1 LRFSH
6 LLARYGYW
14 TVLVGAFF
22 EGETI
27 VVLGGFAAHRGDLF
41 LPGVIACAFAGS
53 LAGDQFAYFLGRRF
67 GKRILA
73 WRPKWQPAAERA
85 RHELERRGTFLLIS
99 FRFYYGLRNA
109 VPFVAGLAGVR
120 PRRFIP
126 LNVLGAAIWAPS
138 ISVLGFLFGKAFER
152 FLVHARRYEAVGFV
166 VLAVAGLVLFLIRRQ
181 RAAAR
186 ERARPSDDDP
196 SPHPASAASQKR
208 T

>member
-1 LRFSH
+1 MRLSV
-6 LLARYGYW
+6 LLARYGYL

-27 VVLGGFAAHRGDLF
+27 VVLGGFTAHSGHLA
-41 LPGVIACAFAGS
+41 LLGVIACAFAGS
-53 LAGDQFAYFLGRRF
+53 LAGDQFAYFLGRKF
-67 GKRILA
+67 GSRILA
-73 WRPKWQPAAERA
+73 WRPKWQPASERA

-109 VPFVAGLAGVR
+109 VPFVAGLAGVP
-120 PRRFIP
+120 PRRFVP

-152 FLVHARRYEAVGFV
+152 FLVHARRYEAIALV
-166 VLAVAGLVLFLIRRQ
+166 VLATGGLVLFLIHRL

-186 ERARPSDDDP
+186 ERARDDR
-196 SPHPASAASQKR
+196 A
-208 T
+208 

>member
-1 LRFSH
+1 MSLSA
-6 LLARYGYW
+6 LLARYGYL

-27 VVLGGFAAHRGDLF
+27 VVLGGFAAHRGDLA
-41 LPGVIACAFAGS
+41 LIGVMACAFAGS
-53 LAGDQFAYFLGRRF
+53 LAGDQFAYFLGRKF

-85 RHELERRGTFLLIS
+85 RHELERRGTFLLVS

-109 VPFVAGLAGVR
+109 VPFVAGLAGVP

-126 LNVLGAAIWAPS
+126 LNVLGAGIWAPT
-138 ISVLGFLFGKAFER
+138 ISLLGFLFVKAFER
-152 FLVHARRYEAVGFV
+152 FLVHARSYEAIAFA
-166 VLAVAGLVLFLIRRQ
+166 VLAIAGLTLFLVRRL

-186 ERARPSDDDP
+186 ERARLRDTGEQHEKP
-196 SPHPASAASQKR
+196 

>member
-1 LRFSH
+1 MSLSA
-6 LLARYGYW
+6 LLARYGYL

-27 VVLGGFAAHRGDLF
+27 VVLGGFAAHRGDLA
-41 LPGVIACAFAGS
+41 LIGVMACAFAGS
-53 LAGDQFAYFLGRRF
+53 LAGDQFAYFLGRKF

-85 RHELERRGTFLLIS
+85 RHELERRGTFLLVS

-109 VPFVAGLAGVR
+109 VPFVAGLAGVP

-126 LNVLGAAIWAPS
+126 LNVLGAGIWAPT
-138 ISVLGFLFGKAFER
+138 ISLLGFLFGKAFER
-152 FLVHARRYEAVGFV
+152 FLVHARRYEAIAFA
-166 VLAVAGLVLFLIRRQ
+166 VLAIAGLTLFLVRRL

-186 ERARPSDDDP
+186 ERARLRDTGEQHEKP
-196 SPHPASAASQKR
+196 